1 MENQHLLNI
10 DRDYQQKSTS
20 DRKYVIFDL
29 DGTLI
34 DSFECALR
42 CVNKALDFFSL
53 PCVDIPPSERKGDIA
68 VIFDKAKEIT
78 VGSVNF
84 TDFKKRFDEIHLD
97 DYVESVYLIEST
109 FNKLVKYYQDGVKI
123 LILTNKYHP
132 IAEKIC
138 QIFLPCIDVV
148 IIGRAF
154 GHLSDSKAIN
164 LILFCKVNMISEDE
178 IIYYF
183 GDTVKDK
190 YLAEKLN
197 IPYCHV

>member
-1 MENQHLLNI
+1 MENQHLLNK
-10 DRDYQQKSTS
+10 DKDYLQKSIS
-20 DRKYVIFDL
+20 DRKFVIFDL

-34 DSFECALR
+34 DSFECVLR
-42 CVNKALDFFSL
+42 CVNKALDTFSL
-53 PCVDIPPSERKGDIA
+53 PHVEIPLSYRHGDIA
-68 VIFDKAKEIT
+68 IIFDKAKEIT
-78 VGSVNF
+78 VESINF
-84 TDFKKRFDEIHLD
+84 SDFKKRFDEIHLN

-109 FNKLVKYYQDGVKI
+109 YKKLVKYHQDGVKI
-123 LILTNKYHP
+123 LILTNKYQP

-138 QIFLPCIDVV
+138 QIFLPCVDAVV
-148 IIGRAF
+148 IGRTF
-154 GHLSDSKAIN
+154 SHLSDSKLIN
-164 LILFCKVNMISEDE
+164 LIQFCKINMISEDE